1 MIIDTDL
8 STIKIFPENELEE
21 IYQNVKTILTT
32 AKGSV
37 PLYREFGVDNH
48 ILDIPMNV
56 ARAKITAAI
65 VKAVNKFEPR
75 VKVRKVTYTGSM
87 SGKLI
92 PSVEVSLVE

>member
-87 SGKLI
+87 LGKLI

>member
-75 VKVRKVTYTGSM
+75 VKVKKVTYTGSM
-87 SGKLI
+87 LGKLI